1 MLESPSLLTTIFA
14 FLSALIEEFGVRI
27 PALDRLATI
36 VRGADTARPDL
47 APECAGLLAASLG
60 LSRMHSDDHVQLEAG
75 MALEGWEV
83 KAIRAGRAQLKEAY
97 VIVRNGEV
105 FLFGSHISPLATA
118 STHVNPDPVR
128 TRKLLLKAE
137 EIKRLIGKVERSG
150 YTLVPLNMHYQRGR
164 IKCEIGLAK
173 GKKQHDKRDTER
185 SKDAQREIAR
195 VMGHSGAESW
205 ARTWPTTTLS

>member
-1 MLESPSLLTTIFA
+1 MSIIDNKKA
-14 FLSALIEEFGVRI
+14 FHDYFIEERFE
-27 PALDRLATI
+27 T
-36 VRGADTARPDL
+36 
-47 APECAGLLAASLG
+47 
-60 LSRMHSDDHVQLEAG
+60 G
-75 MALEGWEV
+75 MVLEGWEV

-105 FLFGSHISPLATA
+105 FLFGAHISPLMTA

-137 EIKRLIGKVERSG
+137 EIKRLIGKVDRAG
-150 YTLVPLNMHYQRGR
+150 YTLVPLNLHYQRGR

-185 SKDAQREIAR
+185 ERDAKLEISR
-195 VMGHSGAESW
+195 VMKQN
-205 ARTWPTTTLS
+205 RR